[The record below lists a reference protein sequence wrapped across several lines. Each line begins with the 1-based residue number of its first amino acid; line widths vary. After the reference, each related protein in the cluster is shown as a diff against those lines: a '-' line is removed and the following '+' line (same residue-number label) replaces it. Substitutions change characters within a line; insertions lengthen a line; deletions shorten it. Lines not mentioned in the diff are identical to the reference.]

1 MKITFSYKFRFYFS
15 LILSIIIFLVLIIG
29 INMLLYFYLKETI
42 ALNQDS
48 FFIFSFMQITFFL
61 IGFYGVKIV
70 YTIFTNYFDN

>member
-29 INMLLYFYLKETI
+29 INVLLYFYMQETI
-42 ALNQDS
+42 AINKDS